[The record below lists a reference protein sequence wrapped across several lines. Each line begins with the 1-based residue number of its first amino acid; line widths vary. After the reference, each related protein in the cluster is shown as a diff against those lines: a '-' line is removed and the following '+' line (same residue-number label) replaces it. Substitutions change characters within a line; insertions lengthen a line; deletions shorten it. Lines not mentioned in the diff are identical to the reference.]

1 MGGLVAALSGESGTT
16 LDKKP
21 NKKKKRRRG
30 RHPRRVTVRRT
41 VQQQAWELVHPRC
54 AKERDLDLEEARK
67 MLQAGEPELA
77 RDELLWMLEEC
88 PQMIAAHRLLGQM
101 ALEEQNYHLARGH
114 LGYAFQIGT
123 RALEQ
128 AGNPIPVP
136 YRLEANRDF
145 LEAGRDLAVCL
156 EHLGKPQLALEVRRQ
171 LLRLDPSD
179 PFGLRRLVRGDQN

>member
-1 MGGLVAALSGESGTT
+1 MP
-16 LDKKP
+16 KK
-21 NKKKKRRRG
+21 KKKKRSGRRHS
-30 RHPRRVTVRRT
+30 RCVTVRHLT
-41 VQQQAWELVHPRC
+41 GQQAWELVHPRC
-54 AKERDLDLEEARK
+54 AVERDLDLEEAQK

-101 ALEEQNYHLARGH
+101 ALEEENYPLARGH
-114 LGYAFQIGT
+114 LGYAYQIGL

-136 YRLEANRDF
+136 YRLPGNRDF

-156 EHLGKPQLALEVRRQ
+156 ERLGKPGTALKVRRE

-179 PFGLRRLVRGDQN
+179 PFGLRSLVQSKRQEPPQS